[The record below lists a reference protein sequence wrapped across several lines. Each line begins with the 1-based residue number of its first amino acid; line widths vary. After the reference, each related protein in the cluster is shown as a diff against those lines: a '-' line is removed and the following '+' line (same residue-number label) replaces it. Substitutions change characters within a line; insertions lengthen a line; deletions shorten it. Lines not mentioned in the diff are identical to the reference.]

1 MLIFLWRLSLLCGTQ
16 RGLFGELILY
26 LIVFYP
32 PLHHR
37 DPPTMFYMAGWLCFC
52 TSQHSGEI
60 KGLFVVCIKSL
71 KKKKVRTFNECPV
84 NMSSFCGFHF
94 HWEINSR
101 ITGISFLKTTTGLL
115 SGSTVWIL
123 IWMQML
129 SEDAQRLNQ
138 HSALTSAHF
147 LFWRFFFFFF
157 LFIPAF
163 VSVFLLRM
171 ILKET
176 QTQGWCRLGSI
187 LTSHWITYWFSI
199 RSRTGQSTAILG
211 STVRRLSP

>member
-1 MLIFLWRLSLLCGTQ
+1 
-16 RGLFGELILY
+16 
-26 LIVFYP
+26 
-32 PLHHR
+32 
-37 DPPTMFYMAGWLCFC
+37 MAGWLCFC

-101 ITGISFLKTTTGLL
+101 ITGISFSQNNHWVALRKYCMNINMDANAQWGCPAL
-115 SGSTVWIL
+115 
-123 IWMQML
+123 
-129 SEDAQRLNQ
+129 EPAQR
-138 HSALTSAHF
+138 ADICAFFVLT
-147 LFWRFFFFFF
+147 FFFFFF

-187 LTSHWITYWFSI
+187 LTSHWIAYWFSI

>member
-71 KKKKVRTFNECPV
+71 LKKKVRTFNECAV

-94 HWEINSR
+94 HWAINSR

-123 IWMQML
+123 IWMRML

-147 LFWRFFFFFF
+147 LFWRFFF
-157 LFIPAF
+157 LLLSVHPRICER
-163 VSVFLLRM
+163 VSFADDFERNTDTRMMSAGEHFNVALNCILVFNK
-171 ILKET
+171 I
-176 QTQGWCRLGSI
+176 
-187 LTSHWITYWFSI
+187 SHRPVYSDP
-199 RSRTGQSTAILG
+199 R
-211 STVRRLSP
+211 